1 MSEEIATRIAYGET
15 LVELGRE
22 NDRIVVL
29 DADVSNATMTV
40 TFKKEFPDRFFDC
53 GIAECNMAGMS
64 AGLSTMG
71 FIPFY
76 SSFAIFGT
84 GRAYEI
90 VRNAI
95 GYPHFN
101 VKIACTHAG
110 ITVGEDGSS
119 HQSFEDIALMRG
131 IPGMTVLVP
140 GDATE
145 TRKAIRAAAA
155 IDGPVYIRMS
165 RAPAPVLPDAP
176 FEVGRANALREGKDG
191 VIFTCGFML
200 HIALEAAETLAAK
213 GLDIAVVNVHT
224 IKPIDSETILR
235 YARQSGKVLTLE
247 EHSIIGGLGTAVSEV
262 LVGNGDFKF
271 KKLGIEDRF
280 GESGNWK
287 DLLDVFELSAP
298 KVAEKAEAFFK

>member
-1 MSEEIATRIAYGET
+1 MSEAIATRIAYGET
-15 LVELGRE
+15 LAELGRE
-22 NDRIVVL
+22 NEKIVVL
-29 DADVSNATMTV
+29 DADVSTATMTL

-53 GIAECNMAGMS
+53 GIAECDMAGIS

-71 FIPFY
+71 FIPFF

-84 GRAYEI
+84 GRCYEI
-90 VRNAI
+90 IRNAI

-176 FEVGRANALREGKDG
+176 FEVGKANVLREGRDG

-200 HIALEAAETLAAK
+200 HIALETAAALAQK
-213 GLDIAVVNVHT
+213 GLDISVVNIHT
-224 IKPIDSETILR
+224 IKPIDSETILK
-235 YARQSGKVLTLE
+235 YARSCKKVLTLE
-247 EHSIIGGLGTAVSEV
+247 EHSVIGGLGTAVSEV
-262 LVGNGDFKF
+262 LIGNGDFKF

-280 GESGNWK
+280 GESGSWK
-287 DLLDVFELSAP
+287 DLLDIFELSTDAVT
-298 KVAEKAEAFFK
+298 KKAEVFFK